1 MVGAAECIDVQ
12 TPRPSYKVDLSNP
25 GSTVTAGTAAA
36 LAATAL
42 VFKDTDPAYAAL
54 CIRHAKELFD
64 FAETL

>member
-1 MVGAAECIDVQ
+1 MYRCSDTKTVLQSRSV
-12 TPRPSYKVDLSNP
+12 NP

-64 FAETL
+64 FAEPL